1 LFFQGW
7 RLDPILQFGQFLLVG
22 GLILQSLEIYNI
34 DRKQRSPEMNLF
46 DDLEPLKPLGQ
57 EKSTETKTEVTS
69 IEVELKKLKDLRD
82 KELITDDELQ
92 RLRQKTLN
100 I

>member
-1 LFFQGW
+1 MFFQGG

-34 DRKQRSPEMNLF
+34 DRKQRSPEVNLF

-92 RLRQKTLN
+92 KLRQKFLN

>member
-1 LFFQGW
+1 MFFQGW
-7 RLDPILQFGQFLLVG
+7 RLGPILQFGQFLLVG

-34 DRKQRSPEMNLF
+34 DRKKRSPEVNLF

-92 RLRQKTLN
+92 KLRQKFLN

>member
-1 LFFQGW
+1 MFFQGW